1 MVKRL
6 FMFKSDA
13 QDFGGELAMRKII
26 TISREFGAGG
36 RSIGK
41 EVAKEL
47 GIAFYDRDIILK
59 TAQETTDLTPDEIR
73 KFEEKTHLNVG
84 FTQSLFDYYSRPIDE
99 KIWDAQVK
107 AIRHLA
113 DKESCVIV
121 GRNADYILREFDN
134 LLRVFVYADKRWR
147 IEHLKTLMSGSES
160 EIEAKMNQADKARKN
175 YCSKLTGRA
184 YGDLHNYDLSLNT
197 GKLGFERAVELILKS
212 V

>member
-1 MVKRL
+1 
-6 FMFKSDA
+6 
-13 QDFGGELAMRKII
+13 MRKII

-36 RSIGK
+36 RSIGR
-41 EVAKEL
+41 EVASKL

-59 TAQETTDLTPDEIR
+59 TAQETTDLTPEEIM
-73 KFEEKTHLNVG
+73 KFEEKTHINVG

-121 GRNADYILREFDN
+121 GRNADYILREFDH
-134 LLRVFVYADKRWR
+134 LLRVFVYADKQWR
-147 IEHLKTLMSGSES
+147 VQHLKTLMDDSES
-160 EIEAKMNQADKARKN
+160 EIESKMNQADKARKN

-184 YGDLHNYDLSLNT
+184 YGDIHNYDLSINT
-197 GKLGFERAVELILKS
+197 GKFGFDKAVELILNTAEN

>member
-1 MVKRL
+1 MK
-6 FMFKSDA
+6 
-13 QDFGGELAMRKII
+13 KII

-36 RSIGK
+36 RSIGR
-41 EVAKEL
+41 EVAGKL

-73 KFEEKTHLNVG
+73 KFEEKTHVNVG

-99 KIWDAQVK
+99 RVWEAQRK

-121 GRNADYILREFDN
+121 GRNADYILREFDH
-134 LLRVFVYADKRWR
+134 LLKVFVYADKQWR
-147 IEHLKTLMSGSES
+147 IEHLKTLMDGSDA
-160 EIEAKMNQADKARKN
+160 EIESKMNQADKARKN
-175 YCSKLTGRA
+175 YCSKLTGRV
-184 YGDLHNYDLSLNT
+184 YGDVHNYDLSINT
-197 GKLGFERAVELILKS
+197 GKFGFDKAVELILNTADT

>member
-1 MVKRL
+1 
-6 FMFKSDA
+6 
-13 QDFGGELAMRKII
+13 MRKII

-41 EVAKEL
+41 EVANEL

-59 TAQETTDLTPDEIR
+59 TAQETTDLTADEIR
-73 KFEEKTHLNVG
+73 KFEEKTHINVG

-99 KIWDAQVK
+99 KIWDAQRK
-107 AIRHLA
+107 AIRSLA

-147 IEHLKTLMSGSES
+147 VEHLKTLMEGSDS

-175 YCSKLTGRA
+175 YCSKLTGRT
-184 YGDLHNYDLSLNT
+184 YGDLHNYDLSINT
-197 GKLGFERAVELILKS
+197 GKLGFDKAVELILKS
-212 V
+212 VN